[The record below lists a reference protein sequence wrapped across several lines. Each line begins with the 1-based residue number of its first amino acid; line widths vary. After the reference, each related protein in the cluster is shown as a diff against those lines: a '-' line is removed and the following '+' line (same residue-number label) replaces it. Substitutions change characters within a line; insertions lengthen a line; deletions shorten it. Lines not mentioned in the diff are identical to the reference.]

1 MKNMLFL
8 DVAEELINKNKEKID
23 IKKQNGIETKHFK
36 LTNKQ
41 RYKRDL
47 GDYYTIS
54 FAEEILEFDKKY
66 LTKEIIKT
74 LKKFKK
80 NITQYNSTLIIGLGN
95 SSIMCDALG
104 SKTASKI
111 IATNHY
117 VDFLSLPKVA
127 VFAPE
132 VISKTGISSFDLIKM
147 LVHNLKPSL
156 IIVIDSLATN
166 NYSRL
171 NNCIEIS
178 DTGIIPGSALMTNRK
193 ISSKT
198 FNIPLIAIGAPLV
211 LKNKNMILTSPNV
224 KQVVDNLST
233 IIANALNYLFL
244 K

>member
-1 MKNMLFL
+1 
-8 DVAEELINKNKEKID
+8 
-23 IKKQNGIETKHFK
+23 
-36 LTNKQ
+36 
-41 RYKRDL
+41 
-47 GDYYTIS
+47 
-54 FAEEILEFDKKY
+54 
-66 LTKEIIKT
+66 
-74 LKKFKK
+74 
-80 NITQYNSTLIIGLGN
+80 
-95 SSIMCDALG
+95 
-104 SKTASKI
+104 
-111 IATNHY
+111 
-117 VDFLSLPKVA
+117 
-127 VFAPE
+127 
-132 VISKTGISSFDLIKM
+132 M

-198 FNIPLIAIGAPLV
+198 FNIPLITIGAPLV